1 MRGFVK
7 RMVERRLRR
16 LVIGSTIGMAIL
28 TAAAVAAGRFHDP
41 KFDEADL
48 AVEKAQILLGVAECG
63 NPGEKTTKVC
73 QKELKRALEVLAK
86 ARATINAAAV
96 AADGG
101 L

>member
-1 MRGFVK
+1 MHGFVT

-28 TAAAVAAGRFHDP
+28 TTTAVAAGRFHDP

-48 AVEKAQILLGVAECG
+48 AVEKAQILLTATECG
-63 NPGEKTTKVC
+63 NPGEKTTEAC
-73 QKELKRALEVLAK
+73 RKELKRVMELLTK
-86 ARATINAAAV
+86 ARSTINAAAV

>member
-1 MRGFVK
+1 MQGFVK

-28 TAAAVAAGRFHDP
+28 TTTAVAAGRFHDP

-48 AVEKAQILLGVAECG
+48 AVEKAQILIGNAECG
-63 NPGEKTTKVC
+63 NPGEKATEAC
-73 QKELKRALEVLAK
+73 EKELKRVIDLLAK
-86 ARATINAAAV
+86 ARSTINAAAV